1 MPCPISL
8 KNYLG
13 FIELKPEVG
22 QRDVTCVIQTWTVG
36 VEPLGQVIPAAA
48 SAGLRY
54 FLRFAQLHPGSR
66 RQGPTRGRRR
76 PRDDFL
82 QLVVVV
88 DVVVV
93 VAAAVVLAAAGLVE
107 AADA

>member
-1 MPCPISL
+1 M
-8 KNYLG
+8 
-13 FIELKPEVG
+13 
-22 QRDVTCVIQTWTVG
+22 
-36 VEPLGQVIPAAA
+36 EPLGQVIPAAA

-54 FLRFAQLHPGSR
+54 FLRFAQLNPGSR

-93 VAAAVVLAAAGLVE
+93 VVAAAVVLAAAGLVE